1 MTSAIPCAMKNKDS
15 PFRHRRRNKIDNGPK
30 RDNVNYWTACENKR
44 CVYINTYSRT
54 ERYASYTVAV
64 VFKESGLAFFL
75 HRNFCRKPSILI
87 FRTAHYCEQRNT
99 VVKRVT

>member
-1 MTSAIPCAMKNKDS
+1 MKNKDS
-15 PFRHRRRNKIDNGPK
+15 PFRHRRPNRIDNGPG
-30 RDNVNYWTACENKR
+30 RDYINY
-44 CVYINTYSRT
+44 CVKTNIDVCTLNTYSRT
-54 ERYASYTVAV
+54 ERYASYTVAM

-99 VVKRVT
+99 VVKRGT